1 MWISVRVH
9 ETEYKEQVKIAY
21 VLFRLHIALKY
32 QLKFQVWR
40 GINNY
45 V

>member
-21 VLFRLHIALKY
+21 VIFRLQTALKY
-32 QLKFQVWR
+32 QLKFRV
-40 GINNY
+40 
-45 V
+45 